1 MKVARVYL
9 RVSAKD
15 QDLARQESII
25 DDTKAA
31 GFYVAGAYREQ
42 ASGARAD
49 RPELKRMIADLQPGE
64 VVIAEKI
71 DRISRLPLP
80 DAEQLIAAIRDKG
93 AKLAIPGVVDLSELA
108 KNATG
113 QAKIVLEVVQD
124 MLLKL
129 ALQAAHDDYQDRRQ
143 RQRQGID
150 LAKKN
155 GKYQGRA
162 PDLEM
167 HKRVIALREDGR
179 SIAITA
185 KLAKCSEA
193 QVKRIWQAHST
204 KGQQAKCVDVSIWMS
219 LPRNWPGCSSCLR
232 SLTCCPAIISRP
244 PNRWGRFES
253 AQRAV
258 NG

>member
-1 MKVARVYL
+1 MSKMKVARVYL
-9 RVSAKD
+9 HVSAKD

-25 DDTKAA
+25 DEAKAA

-49 RPELKRMIADLQPGE
+49 RPELKRMISDLQPGE

-80 DAEQLIAAIRDKG
+80 EAEQLIAAIRDKG
-93 AKLAIPGVVDLSELA
+93 AILAIPGVVDLSELA

-113 QAKIVLEVVQD
+113 QSRIILDAVQD

-129 ALQAAHDDYQDRRQ
+129 ALQAAHDDYQNRRQ

-150 LAKKN
+150 LAKKK

-167 HKRVIALREDGR
+167 HKRVIALRKGGE
-179 SIAITA
+179 SITKTA
-185 KLAKCSEA
+185 KLARCSEA
-193 QVKRIWQAHST
+193 QVKRIWRAHLQE
-204 KGQQAKCVDVSIWMS
+204 GQ
-219 LPRNWPGCSSCLR
+219 
-232 SLTCCPAIISRP
+232 
-244 PNRWGRFES
+244 
-253 AQRAV
+253 
-258 NG
+258 

>member
-1 MKVARVYL
+1 MSKMKVARVYL

-25 DDTKAA
+25 DDAKAA

-80 DAEQLIAAIRDKG
+80 QAEELISSIRDKG
-93 AKLAIPGVVDLSELA
+93 AILAIPGVVDLSELA
-108 KNATG
+108 KNTSG
-113 QAKIVLEVVQD
+113 QSKIILDAVQD

-143 RQRQGID
+143 RQRQGIE
-150 LAKKN
+150 LAKYK
-155 GKYQGRA
+155 GKYRGRA

-167 HKRVIALREDGR
+167 HRHVIALRENGR
-179 SIAITA
+179 SIAKTA

-193 QVKRIWQAHST
+193 QVKRIW
-204 KGQQAKCVDVSIWMS
+204 
-219 LPRNWPGCSSCLR
+219 
-232 SLTCCPAIISRP
+232 
-244 PNRWGRFES
+244 
-253 AQRAV
+253 RARLQE
-258 NG
+258 GIG